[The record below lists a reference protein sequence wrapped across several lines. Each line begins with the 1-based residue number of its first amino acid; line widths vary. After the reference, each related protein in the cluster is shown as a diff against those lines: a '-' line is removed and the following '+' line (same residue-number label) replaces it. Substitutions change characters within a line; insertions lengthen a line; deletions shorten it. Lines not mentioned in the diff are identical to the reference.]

1 MTIENAIKELQA
13 GNKEGLHFLI
23 NAFEKNVFNI
33 CIGIL
38 QNVED
43 AEEVTQDVFVQVFY
57 KISSFKG
64 EAQCSTWVYR
74 IAVNES
80 LQFLRK
86 AKAKKRLQ
94 FFGLGKKE
102 EASAI
107 NFVHPGVQI
116 EQKEN
121 AAILYKAIKK
131 LTEQQQVAFTLKN
144 MEQLKQNEIAAI
156 MGLSEGAVES
166 LLQRAKQNL
175 KKEIGKLIK

>member
-1 MTIENAIKELQA
+1 LAIHNVIEALKNGSTDALQSV
-13 GNKEGLHFLI
+13 I
-23 NAFEKNVFNI
+23 NDHQNNVYNI
-33 CIGIL
+33 CIGLL
-38 QNVED
+38 QNAED
-43 AEEVTQDVFVQVFY
+43 AEEVTQDIFVQLYY

-64 EAQCSTWVYR
+64 ESQFSTWLYR
-74 IAVNES
+74 IAVNEC

-102 EASAI
+102 EANAI
-107 NFVHPGVQI
+107 EFVHPGI
-116 EQKEN
+116 LLEQKEN

-131 LTEQQQVAFTLKN
+131 LPSQQQVAFTLKN

-156 MGLSEGAVES
+156 MQLSEGAVES

-175 KKEIGKLIK
+175 KKEISILIN